1 MASIV
6 YENNPRQQPSRMSLP
21 TACEACRK
29 QKVRSYKIQLP
40 YAKSRQLTALNFQ
53 KMRCTRQLEGADDPS
68 QPCDRCRRNNRECRI
83 PQKQP
88 LGRKP
93 GALGRYR
100 GVEKAVRQ
108 IQTHIRKT
116 ALRSSEQG
124 PVTPSQSTDVD
135 VLSLLPAMSPRS
147 PQPRQEGEG
156 ALPPGTSYSPTF
168 TFSNSPQGSSVECP
182 RRTDHSVSN
191 PLGLMA
197 NASGE
202 AQANEEDDIGSTTTT
217 MALQNASSP
226 DMSHASWG
234 EPSSQITSVAHAQSL
249 LCRPGYVSL
258 GLKLD
263 RSILELA
270 LTDLSTRSG
279 HLGQYANYF
288 KKQKQG
294 RALDTGPDLDPI
306 ELGLVSMD
314 EACSLFSM

>member
-147 PQPRQEGEG
+147 PQPRQEGG
-156 ALPPGTSYSPTF
+156 GRPPTWHLLLSYFYFFQLTPGLECRVSPPYRPLRQQSAGTDG
-168 TFSNSPQGSSVECP
+168 QCV
-182 RRTDHSVSN
+182 RR
-191 PLGLMA
+191 G
-197 NASGE
+197 SGE
-202 AQANEEDDIGSTTTT
+202 
-217 MALQNASSP
+217 
-226 DMSHASWG
+226 
-234 EPSSQITSVAHAQSL
+234 
-249 LCRPGYVSL
+249 R
-258 GLKLD
+258 
-263 RSILELA
+263 
-270 LTDLSTRSG
+270 
-279 HLGQYANYF
+279 
-288 KKQKQG
+288 G
-294 RALDTGPDLDPI
+294 R
-306 ELGLVSMD
+306 
-314 EACSLFSM
+314 

>member
-1 MASIV
+1 M
-6 YENNPRQQPSRMSLP
+6 EF
-21 TACEACRK
+21 
-29 QKVRSYKIQLP
+29 QLL
-40 YAKSRQLTALNFQ
+40 YAKSRKLTALNFE
-53 KMRCTRQLEGADDPS
+53 KMRCTRQREGADDS
-68 QPCDRCRRNNRECRI
+68 NQPCDRCRRNDRECHI

-88 LGRKP
+88 LGRRP

-108 IQTHIRKT
+108 IQTHMRKT
-116 ALRSSEQG
+116 ARRSSEQG
-124 PVTPSQSTDVD
+124 SITPSQSIDVD
-135 VLSLLPAMSPRS
+135 VLSFLPAMSPRS
-147 PQPRQEGEG
+147 PQPYQQGES
-156 ALPPGTSYSPTF
+156 AHPPGISYSPPSTF
-168 TFSNSPQGSSVECP
+168 PNILRGSSVEGP

-202 AQANEEDDIGSTTTT
+202 AQANEEDDMGSVSTT

-226 DMSHASWG
+226 DISHSSWG
-234 EPSSQITSVAHAQSL
+234 EPSSQVTGVAHAQSL

-263 RSILELA
+263 RSILEHALA
-270 LTDLSTRSG
+270 DLSTRSG

-288 KKQKQG
+288 KTQNQN

-306 ELGLVSMD
+306 DLGLVSMD

>member
-1 MASIV
+1 
-6 YENNPRQQPSRMSLP
+6 
-21 TACEACRK
+21 
-29 QKVRSYKIQLP
+29 
-40 YAKSRQLTALNFQ
+40 
-53 KMRCTRQLEGADDPS
+53 MRCTRLLEGADNPN
-68 QPCDRCRRNNRECRI
+68 QPCDRCKRNNRECRI

-108 IQTHIRKT
+108 IQTHMRKT
-116 ALRSSEQG
+116 ARRSLEQ
-124 PVTPSQSTDVD
+124 VSATPSQSIDVD
-135 VLSLLPAMSPRS
+135 LLGLVPATSPRS
-147 PQPRQEGEG
+147 PQPHQDRES
-156 ALPPGTSYSPTF
+156 ALPPDISYSPTS
-168 TFSNSPQGSSVECP
+168 TFSNQPRGSSVECL

-202 AQANEEDDIGSTTTT
+202 AQANEQDDMGSVSTTIG
-217 MALQNASSP
+217 LQNVSSP
-226 DMSHASWG
+226 DVSHSSWG
-234 EPSSQITSVAHAQSL
+234 EPSSQITGVAHAQSL

-263 RSILELA
+263 RSILEHALA
-270 LTDLSTRSG
+270 DLSTRSG

-288 KKQKQG
+288 KTQKQG

-306 ELGLVSMD
+306 DLGLVNMD
-314 EACSLFSM
+314 EACSLFSL